1 MSSSKDTTEKNVRG
15 SVKRKAVKKRK
26 LDEYDS
32 DLEDKVKVII
42 IYFYRYLI

>member
-1 MSSSKDTTEKNVRG
+1 MSSSKDTSEKNVRG

-32 DLEDKVKVII
+32 DLGDKVKVII
-42 IYFYRYLI
+42 LLYIFL